1 MTRSLDTLLDRAVV
15 PGYSKLGYLVRRRSW
30 PDDDPRPGAL
40 AGKRAVVT
48 GASSGLGQETA
59 LGLARL
65 GAAVHLLVRDESR
78 GRAAADGI
86 AEEVPGAELHV
97 EVCDVS
103 DLADVR
109 RAADDLAARVR
120 RLDVLVHNAG
130 AMPAER
136 TETPDGHELTVAL
149 HVLGPVAMTER
160 LRPVLAGHD
169 ARVVLVSSGGM
180 YTQRLPVQDPD
191 YRRGDY
197 KGAVAYARS
206 KRMQVAL
213 TPLMQRRWRAD
224 GIAVHAMHPGWA
236 DTPGVA
242 SSLPVFRAVT
252 GPLLRDAQAGA
263 DTVVWLSA
271 TQPAPHGGR
280 FWHDRA
286 ERGTHYRSSTRE
298 SAGDRERMWAWVLDA
313 AGIEARS

>member
-1 MTRSLDTLLDRAVV
+1 MNRRLDTLLDRTVA
-15 PGYSKLGYLVRRRSW
+15 PGYSRLGYLVRRRWW

-48 GASSGLGQETA
+48 GASSGLGRETA

-65 GAAVHLLVRDESR
+65 GAAVHLLVRNESR
-78 GRAAADGI
+78 GRAAADAI
-86 AEEVPGAELHV
+86 TAELPGADLHV

-109 RAADDLAARVR
+109 RAAVDLAARLP

-130 AMPAER
+130 AMPSER
-136 TETPDGHELTVAL
+136 TESPDGHELTVTL
-149 HVLGPVAMTER
+149 HVLAPVLMTEL

-180 YTQRLPVQDPD
+180 YTQRLPVHDPD
-191 YRRGDY
+191 YRRGEY

-213 TPLMQRRWRAD
+213 GPLMQERWRSD
-224 GIAVHAMHPGWA
+224 GIRVHATHPGWA
-236 DTPGVA
+236 DTPGLA
-242 SSLPVFRAVT
+242 TSLPLFRRVT
-252 GPLLRDAQAGA
+252 GPLLRDGRAGA
-263 DTVVWLSA
+263 DTTVWLAA
-271 TQPAPHGGR
+271 TQPAPPGGR

-286 ERGTHYRSSTRE
+286 ERDTHYRSSTRE
-298 SAGDRERMWAWVLDA
+298 SPGDRDRLWQWVLDA
-313 AGIEARS
+313 AGVADD